1 MIFFKSLKYTV
12 KSFFKKHL
20 PTNAAATAYFTLIT
34 LFPAFLLMVSLGDK
48 FIKVHGVSRE
58 IAEKIIS
65 VFPPETQGFLITN
78 LDTMISSPNWESMV
92 TYASIYLW
100 AGMWVFS
107 ILEDAL
113 NKAWNVEKK
122 RSFLKSLLI
131 HLFLILISSIFLISS
146 GATIVAFHFL
156 RLNVLFRDFPYS
168 NHFLQVIFAISAFV
182 FTTMLFTI
190 IYKVLPDTNVHLS
203 KAFIGGVLASIVW
216 HIGNYIFVLTIPYFH
231 YEQVYGS
238 IWAIVIIVV
247 WIYVSSW
254 IFIFC
259 GQLIYYFQNREVAF
273 KLDAGK

>member
-1 MIFFKSLKYTV
+1 MFILKSLNYTV

-48 FIKVHGVSRE
+48 FIKIHGVSRE

-65 VFPPETQGFLITN
+65 VFPPETRGFLITN
-78 LDTMISSPNWESMV
+78 LDTMISSPNWESMI
-92 TYASIYLW
+92 TYASIFIW

-113 NKAWNVEKK
+113 NKAWNVNKK
-122 RSFLKSLLI
+122 RSFLKSLSI
-131 HLFLILISSIFLISS
+131 HLFLILISSFFLISS
-146 GATIVAFHFL
+146 GATIVGFHIL
-156 RLNVLFRDFPYS
+156 RLNVLFRDLPYS
-168 NHFLQVIFAISAFV
+168 NHFLQIIFAISAFI
-182 FTTMLFTI
+182 FTTLLFTI
-190 IYKVLPDTNVHLS
+190 IYKVLPDTKVLTS
-203 KAFIGGVLASIVW
+203 KAFIGGLIASIIW

-259 GQLIYYFQNREVAF
+259 GQLIYYFQNSEILL
-273 KLDAGK
+273 KKNES

>member
-1 MIFFKSLKYTV
+1 MFIFKALKYTV

-48 FIKVHGVSRE
+48 FIKIHGVSRE

-65 VFPPETQGFLITN
+65 VFPPETRGFLITN
-78 LDTMISSPNWESMV
+78 LDTMISSPNWESMI

-113 NKAWNVEKK
+113 NKAWNVTKK
-122 RSFLKSLLI
+122 RSFLKSLI
-131 HLFLILISSIFLISS
+131 VHLFLIVISSLFLISS
-146 GATIVAFHFL
+146 GATIVGFHVL
-156 RLNVLFRDFPYS
+156 RLNVLFGDLPYS
-168 NHFLQVIFAISAFV
+168 SHLLQFIFAFSAFI
-182 FTTMLFTI
+182 FTTLLFTI
-190 IYKVLPDTNVHLS
+190 IYKVLPDTRVKTS
-203 KAFIGGVLASIVW
+203 KAFVGGLIASIIW

-259 GQLIYYFQNREVAF
+259 GQLIYYFQNRESF
-273 KLDAGK
+273 EIENEG